1 MYARM
6 RQIFASARRVFR
18 DIHGDAGTQQR
29 QRQHSLTRNEQL
41 LNQIGGKVNEKRFK
55 KNLATH
61 EIRRR
66 QTKIKEQEGQNRL
79 PRM

>member
-41 LNQIGGKVNEKRFK
+41 LNQIGGKVNEKDL